1 MAVEIS
7 TNKELSK
14 YIEELENDVKLTEFN
29 LREKSLLASSLWSKW
44 LSYLF
49 LEKSNLDKIQLAKTK
64 CINQNMSEDQVQD
77 SVLGKK
83 NEENLLANNDTLKQ
97 LNSYAKM
104 TQSNIDFIERALQ
117 IWSNFGFQIKN
128 TIEVLKL
135 NLH

>member
-64 CINQNMSEDQVQD
+64 CIKQNMSESKIQD
-77 SVLGKK
+77 SVLRKK
-83 NEENLLANNDTLKQ
+83 NEENLLANNDTLK
-97 LNSYAKM
+97 
-104 TQSNIDFIERALQ
+104 
-117 IWSNFGFQIKN
+117 
-128 TIEVLKL
+128 
-135 NLH
+135 